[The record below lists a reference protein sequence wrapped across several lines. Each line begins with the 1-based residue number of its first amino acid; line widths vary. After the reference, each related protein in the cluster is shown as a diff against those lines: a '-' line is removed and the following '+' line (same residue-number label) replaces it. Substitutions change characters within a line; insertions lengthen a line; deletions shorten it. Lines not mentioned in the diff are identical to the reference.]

1 MLDFSVETIKEEKK
15 ETQKKEVK
23 ARVFQRTTKTQ
34 TRRAFSEVTLRELL
48 PHNLEK
54 GQSYHVISGG
64 DVDSLSFLK
73 HILYEQNLDYCL
85 FSTWCMASEDVALFG
100 EWIEQGKI
108 KRLDCYVGE
117 IFPNSYSAQ
126 FNELKKIIDKTDGR
140 ICVFRNHA
148 KLYAGF
154 GEKFDFAIESSANIN
169 TNPRTEQTTITV
181 CSELA
186 KFYKSFYDDIKSF
199 DRSYEDWRSYNA

>member
-1 MLDFSVETIKEEKK
+1 MLDFSIEKVKEK
-15 ETQKKEVK
+15 ETPKEIK
-23 ARVFQRTTKTQ
+23 SRVFQRTTKTQ
-34 TRRAFSEVTLRELL
+34 TRRAFSEVKLREIL
-48 PHNLEK
+48 PNNLEK
-54 GQSYHVISGG
+54 NQSYHVISGG
-64 DVDSLSFLK
+64 DIDSLSFLK

-100 EWIEQGKI
+100 EWIEKEKI

-126 FNELKKIIDKTDGR
+126 FQELKKIIDKTDGR

-148 KLYAGF
+148 KVYAGF
-154 GEKFDFAIESSANIN
+154 GEKYDFAIESSANIN

-181 CSELA
+181 CTELA
-186 KFYKSFYDDIKSF
+186 KFYKEFYDDIKSF
-199 DRSYEDWRSYNA
+199 DRSYDDWKPYNA